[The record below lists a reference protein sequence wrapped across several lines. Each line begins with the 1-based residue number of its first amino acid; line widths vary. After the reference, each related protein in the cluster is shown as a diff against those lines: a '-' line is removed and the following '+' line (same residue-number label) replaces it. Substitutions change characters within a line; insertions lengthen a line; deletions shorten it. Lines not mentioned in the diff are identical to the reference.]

1 MNKRFLTAWLLGSF
15 FVPHAVWALSIEQAW
30 QQAKQQSPDARIA
43 ELSVQL
49 SVQDQ
54 HLAKSELLPSLSGT
68 AGVNWSENNNGSNNY
83 GATLEQTL
91 WDSRKWS
98 ALDKADASWVL
109 AQLERNQAY
118 NQLAHQLLTA
128 YFELAEAQGNLT
140 LAQQK
145 QADGKQLLAIA
156 EQRYLAGKIK
166 SVELEELRVNQLDEE
181 STILNAQAQLET
193 KRSLLAILI
202 NASAP
207 QVSEVNTHTQT
218 PTWAFDQE
226 LDHWLTAAKDHSPEL
241 LIAIQRVA
249 INQIA
254 KQQSQSGY
262 YPTLRASAGYQD
274 GDQQKGEFNV
284 GLTLSIPI
292 DLNGATR
299 SDNEKSHLN
308 WLMAQQQQRKVE
320 IELDQNLRQQ
330 VQQVEIEWQQI
341 AMADQQV
348 AHREQVLRSKQKLF
362 DAGLA
367 EASDLIDAHNSLFR
381 AKHNLASRW
390 YAYWRQ
396 RIALLK
402 LTGLL
407 NDDAIAQLSG
417 AFR

>member
-1 MNKRFLTAWLLGSF
+1 
-15 FVPHAVWALSIEQAW
+15 
-30 QQAKQQSPDARIA
+30 
-43 ELSVQL
+43 VQL

-181 STILNAQAQLET
+181 STILNTQAQLET

-274 GDQQKGEFNV
+274 GDQQKGEFNA

-299 SDNEKSHLN
+299 SDTEKSHLN

>member
-1 MNKRFLTAWLLGSF
+1 MNKRFLAVWLLGSIG
-15 FVPHAVWALSIEQAW
+15 VPHTVWALSIEQAW
-30 QQAKQQSPDARIA
+30 QQAKQQSPDAQIA

-68 AGVNWSENNNGSNNY
+68 AGANWSENNNGSNSY
-83 GATLEQTL
+83 GVTLEQTL

-181 STILNAQAQLET
+181 STILNAQAELET

-207 QVSEVNTHTQT
+207 QVNEVNTHTQT
-218 PTWAFDQE
+218 PTWTFDQE

-274 GDQQKGEFNV
+274 SDQQKGEFNA

-299 SDNEKSHLN
+299 SDTEKSHLN

-402 LTGLL
+402 LTGQL